1 MPSLINSNI
10 QLAVESL
17 RKNRGRTFLSALGI
31 AIGVASIVLILSLTG
46 GVNRLVSTSA
56 NKNNNDLILVRP
68 SNGKNLTENIIG
80 ELTSSNQYSKS
91 SLTFEDLEAIK
102 KIDHVASVAPLA
114 VSSANLKIGDKS
126 TQPISVL
133 ATTPNFAESAGLT
146 LKNGQFLASS
156 LQENVAVIGYKSAMQ
171 LFGTTY
177 SITKTFTYN
186 DQHFMIIGVLDE
198 LNDPINYNN
207 VDLDHSVIININFAS
222 TFESSIQIQQINVRT
237 KTSDAIASVRDE
249 IDKTLQKNKNGTDSY
264 QIVSGN
270 DNLHPTGSL
279 LSIVSGMLTLI
290 ASISLVVGGIG
301 VMNIMLV
308 SVAERTREIGIRK
321 AVGAS
326 ASHILLQFLFEAII
340 LSVLGGILGFI
351 LGYILA
357 FLVSLVTPFAPFIS
371 WQILAITGVVTL
383 LIGIVFGVYPAA
395 KASTRDPITS
405 LKYYR

>member
-171 LFGTTY
+171 LFGTTDA
-177 SITKTFTYN
+177 ITKTFTYN

-264 QIVSGN
+264 QIVSGS

>member
-171 LFGTTY
+171 LFGTTDA
-177 SITKTFTYN
+177 ITKTFTYN

-264 QIVSGN
+264 QIISGN

>member
-171 LFGTTY
+171 LFGTTDA
-177 SITKTFTYN
+177 ITKTFTYN

-207 VDLDHSVIININFAS
+207 VDLDHSVIININFAN

-383 LIGIVFGVYPAA
+383 LIGVVFGVYPAA

>member
-171 LFGTTY
+171 LFGTTDA
-177 SITKTFTYN
+177 ITKSFTYN

-264 QIVSGN
+264 QIISGN

-371 WQILAITGVVTL
+371 WQILVITGVVTL

>member
-171 LFGTTY
+171 LFGTTDA
-177 SITKTFTYN
+177 ITKTFTYN

-340 LSVLGGILGFI
+340 LSVLGGIFGFI

>member
-171 LFGTTY
+171 LFGTTDA
-177 SITKTFTYN
+177 ITKTFTYN